1 MCAPTFVLSLMQ
13 TCHGQHDQGVSLRPC
28 NDVVNLGAETLSFGF
43 GKADLN
49 PFCSQGSLQLDI
61 STQED
66 FSVCVWGG
74 GVEIRPQ
81 WKYLHFSLCKR
92 NMFHLGIGSHFCLE
106 T

>member
-74 GVEIRPQ
+74 G
-81 WKYLHFSLCKR
+81 WKYDHNGNICIFPFARETCSTW
-92 NMFHLGIGSHFCLE
+92 GLE
-106 T
+106 VTSV